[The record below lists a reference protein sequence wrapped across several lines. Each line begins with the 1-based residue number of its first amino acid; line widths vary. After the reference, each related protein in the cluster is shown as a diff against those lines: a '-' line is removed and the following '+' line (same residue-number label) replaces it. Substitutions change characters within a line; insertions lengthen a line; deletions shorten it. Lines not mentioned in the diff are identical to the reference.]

1 MLTRTEN
8 DSLGSVDVPV
18 DRYWGAQTQ
27 RSLQNFKIGDEH
39 FPHEF
44 IRAYG
49 LLKKA
54 AATVNESFGS
64 LDSKIADTI
73 RTAADEVIEGKLDDH
88 FPLVVWQT
96 GSGTQTNM
104 NINEVI
110 ANRAIEI
117 LGGELGSKDPVHP
130 NDHVN
135 MSQSTNDTFPSAI
148 NIAAVE
154 SVTQQL
160 LPALEKLQKSLAKK
174 VDEFKDIIKLGRT
187 HLQDATPL
195 SLGQEFSGYA
205 SQVEHGITRVNNA
218 LTHCYELAM
227 GGTAVGTGINSVAGF
242 GEAAAKEIANLTE
255 LPFVTAKNKFEALG
269 GQDSIV
275 ELSSALKTVAASL
288 NKIANDIRWLGSG
301 PRSGI
306 GELILPANEP
316 GSSIMPGKVNPTQA
330 EAMTMVCTQV
340 IGNDMTITMAGAS
353 GNFELNVY
361 RPVIAFN
368 IIQSIRLLAEVS
380 VSFADNCVDGIEANE
395 ERIHSN
401 LHNSLMLVTA
411 LNPHIGY
418 DKAAEVAKKAHK
430 ENTTLREA
438 ITALGYMS
446 GEDFDT
452 LVQPKDM
459 IQPRGKS

>member
-104 NINEVI
+104 NVNEVI

-242 GEAAAKEIANLTE
+242 GEAAAKEIANLTG